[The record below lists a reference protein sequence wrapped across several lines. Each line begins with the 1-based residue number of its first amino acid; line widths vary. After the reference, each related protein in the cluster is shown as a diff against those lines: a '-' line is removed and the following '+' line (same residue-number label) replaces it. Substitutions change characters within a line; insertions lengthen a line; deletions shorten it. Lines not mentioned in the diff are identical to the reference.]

1 MTVDEDAVGAIAT
14 EICSY
19 LAAHPG
25 AADSVAGIH
34 RWWLPRKFA
43 EQRSTMVE
51 QALDRLV
58 AAGLVRVRY
67 LPDGAS
73 VYGSIGATPSALRQR
88 GGRKMEGDDKCK

>member
-34 RWWLPRKFA
+34 RWWLPPKFA
-43 EQRSTMVE
+43 EEHSTTVE

-58 AAGLVRVRY
+58 AASLVRVRY

-73 VYGSIGATPSALRQR
+73 VYGSIGATPSALPQR
-88 GGRKMEGDDKCK
+88 TGKKMESDDQ